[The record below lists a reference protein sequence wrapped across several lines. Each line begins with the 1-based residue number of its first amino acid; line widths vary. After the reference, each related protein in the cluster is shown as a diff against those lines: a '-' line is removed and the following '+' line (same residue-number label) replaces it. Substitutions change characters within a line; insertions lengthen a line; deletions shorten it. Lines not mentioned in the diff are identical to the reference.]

1 MSATTEKHYDA
12 RNLLPYT
19 LYVADFGLDTELA
32 FRSDLTRDFL
42 YLRGEDG
49 QLVNHV
55 VDSVDQAQ
63 HLSGNGD
70 TGNLLVQVSARD
82 SSLQGMSEKLKPADS
97 GKKSTHSRN
106 SDSSHLQRQLSI
118 YN

>member
-1 MSATTEKHYDA
+1 MSVIRGKHYDA

-19 LYVADFGLDTELA
+19 LYVADFGLYTELA

-42 YLRGEDG
+42 HLRGEDG
-49 QLVNHV
+49 QLVDHV

-70 TGNLLVQVSARD
+70 TSDLLVQVSARD
-82 SSLQGMSEKLKPADS
+82 SSLQGMLGKLNPADT
-97 GKKSTHSRN
+97 KKVYAQ
-106 SDSSHLQRQLSI
+106 LQQR
-118 YN
+118 